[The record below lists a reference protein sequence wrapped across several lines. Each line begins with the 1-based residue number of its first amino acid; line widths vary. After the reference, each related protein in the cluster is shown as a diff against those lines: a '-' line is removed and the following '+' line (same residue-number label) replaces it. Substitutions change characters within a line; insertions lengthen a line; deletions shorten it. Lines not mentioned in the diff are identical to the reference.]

1 MSGDITVAITGV
13 GAYLPQDI
21 LTNADL
27 EKLVDTNDAW
37 IVERVGIKERR
48 ILRDPEKASA
58 FMGSEAVKEL
68 LKKTGTHPDDIELLI
83 CATVTGDYVVPDTA
97 NQICKL
103 SGLGRAYGFDLNAA
117 CSGFLFALATGTQFV
132 KSGTHRKVIVVG
144 SDKMSIITD
153 YTDRSTCILFGDAA
167 GAVLLE
173 PSINEFGIEK
183 IALYGDAAGKDLLR
197 IKSGGSL
204 RPPSHETVAN
214 KEHFVWQDGRVVFKA
229 AVKGMSEA
237 VKEVISGAGYQSA
250 DIDWI
255 VPHQA
260 NYRIIKS
267 VAEMLDFP
275 LEKVMINIQKYGN
288 TTAATIPLCLWDYEH
303 KLKEGD
309 KLVLTAFG
317 GGYTWGG
324 ILLTW
329 AYDGKGK

>member
-13 GAYLPQDI
+13 GAYIPDDI
-21 LTNADL
+21 LSNQDL
-27 EKLVDTNDAW
+27 EKLVETNDAW

-48 ILRDPEKASA
+48 ILKDPAKASA
-58 FMGSEAVKEL
+58 FMGSEAVKDL
-68 LKKTGTHPDDIELLI
+68 LKKTGTNPDDIELLI

-103 SGLGRAYGFDLNAA
+103 SGLSRAYGFDLNAA
-117 CSGFLFALATGTQFV
+117 CSGFLFALATGAQFV
-132 KSGTHRKVIVVG
+132 KSGTHRKVIIVG
-144 SDKMSIITD
+144 SDKMSTITD

-173 PSINEFGIEK
+173 SSINEFGIEQ
-183 IALYGDAAGKDLLR
+183 IALYGDASGKDLLR

-204 RPPSHETVAN
+204 RPPSAETVAN
-214 KEHFVWQDGRVVFKA
+214 REHFVWQDGRVVFKA

-237 VKEVISGAGYQSA
+237 VKEVISRAGYQSA

-267 VAEMLDFP
+267 VADMLDFP

-288 TTAATIPLCLWDYEH
+288 TTAATIPLCLWDFEA

-309 KLVLTAFG
+309 KVVLTSFG

-329 AYDGKGK
+329 AYDGKKR